1 MEQSQSPF
9 VEFKQQTRQVEY
21 AGFWLRVVAYIIDS
35 MILWLPTSVLP
46 FLFIS
51 PGPGLETDT
60 GLQQPPPFFIGLFF
74 GSMLMYVI
82 IYWLYFALMES
93 SAKQA
98 TVGKMALKL
107 KVTDMDGNRIGFG
120 QATGRF
126 FGKFV
131 SSIILGIGYLM
142 AGFTEKKQ
150 ALHDIIA
157 DTLVIKK
164 DNDLVIINKEAET
177 Y

>member
-1 MEQSQSPF
+1 MEQAQSPF
-9 VEFKQQTRQVEY
+9 EEFRQQVKEVEY
-21 AGFWLRVVAYIIDS
+21 AGFWLRFVAYIIDS
-35 MILWLPTSVLP
+35 IVLYIPIYIIQLILGVGAGMNYDPENTRP
-46 FLFIS
+46 EDIFTGAYFGAMFIN
-51 PGPGLETDT
+51 
-60 GLQQPPPFFIGLFF
+60 
-74 GSMLMYVI
+74 I
-82 IYWLYFALMES
+82 IIAWLYFAFLES

-131 SSIILGIGYLM
+131 SSIILLIGFIM

-150 ALHDIIA
+150 ALHDILA
-157 DTLVIKK
+157 GTLVIKK
-164 DNDLVIINKEAET
+164 DSDIITVNKEEET